1 MTLIPCTRWTHPRR
15 HLLALL
21 ATATL
26 LAGACGDDGDEGVLD
41 EPTGATTPDGDPTT
55 TTDGRPE
62 IDARRYYDEYEVE
75 SESDMAAG
83 APNTTSAP
91 AMSESADTTGPSL
104 PPVPPGP
111 LDDNTFEGTG
121 VNPFVAT
128 TTDALSTF
136 GLDVDTGSW
145 SVGRSFLDSGYR
157 PEPDSVRVEEYVN
170 AFEYGYV
177 APTVAD
183 LAVAVD
189 TGPMPLVNDDTQL
202 VRVGV
207 QAREVDDAD
216 RPDAVITLVVDTSGS
231 MDIRE
236 RLGLVQSSL
245 AVLANQLRPTD
256 VVAVVTYGDESSVL
270 LPPTP
275 VSETDAI
282 VDAIDALGPEGSTN
296 MEAGLRLG
304 YETARAA
311 FTPGALNVVLL
322 ASDGVA
328 NVGDTGPGSLAE
340 MIRQAGSEGIH
351 LVTVGYGLG
360 NYNDVLMEQLA
371 DQGDG
376 FYAYVDTFEEAERL
390 FSAELTSTLT
400 VVAEEAR
407 VQVAFDPAVV
417 AEYRLLGYEN
427 RAIADEDFTDLG
439 VDTGEIGAGHSVTA
453 LYEVKLRPGAPEDGL
468 VATLHLRYR
477 SPETAATQ
485 ETVKKLRRSDLAPSW
500 EQASPALRLAGSV
513 AEFAEILRKS
523 PWAGGTAGLPE
534 VLRQAQPAAK
544 ALPRSE
550 AAGEFLDLVRRAAAI
565 GSSEER

>member
-1 MTLIPCTRWTHPRR
+1 MTLNPCTRWTHPRR
-15 HLLALL
+15 HLLALV

-41 EPTGATTPDGDPTT
+41 DPERATTPEGGDPTT
-55 TTDGRPE
+55 TIDGRPE
-62 IDARRYYDEYEVE
+62 IDARHYYEEYEE
-75 SESDMAAG
+75 AADEDMAAG
-83 APNTTSAP
+83 SPATTVP
-91 AMSESADTTGPSL
+91 AGAMESADAIGEPL
-104 PPVPPGP
+104 PPLPPPGP
-111 LDDNTFEGTG
+111 LDENTFEGTG

-128 TTDALSTF
+128 STDALSTF

-145 SVGRSFLDSGYR
+145 SVGQSFLETGYR
-157 PEPDSVRVEEYVN
+157 PDPDSVRVEEYVN
-170 AFEYGYV
+170 AFEYGYPS
-177 APTVAD
+177 PTDAD
-183 LAVAVD
+183 LAVVVD
-189 TGPMPLVNDDTQL
+189 SGPMPLVTDDTQL

-207 QAREVDDAD
+207 QAREVADAD

-245 AVLANQLRPTD
+245 AVLAQQLRPTD
-256 VVAVVTYGDESSVL
+256 VVSVVTYGDESSVL

-275 VSETDAI
+275 VADTDAI
-282 VDAIDALGPEGSTN
+282 IQAIDSLGPEGSTN

-311 FTPGALNVVLL
+311 FTPGALNVVVL

-390 FSAELTSTLT
+390 FGTELTSTLT

-453 LYEVKLRPGAPEDGL
+453 LYEVRL
-468 VATLHLRYR
+468 VAGADPTASFGTASLAYR
-477 SPETAATQ
+477 STTTGEAVNVETALTPTA
-485 ETVKKLRRSDLAPSW
+485 EPAPSW
-500 EQASPALRLAGSV
+500 RLAALV
-513 AEFAEILRKS
+513 AEYA
-523 PWAGGTAGLPE
+523 E
-534 VLRQAQPAAK
+534 VLRQSPYASD
-544 ALPRSE
+544 R
-550 AAGEFLDLVRRAAAI
+550 GVTLDAVAAAAAELAQD
-565 GSSEER
+565 GDPGAVELADVAARALELPEPPPVVDEEG